1 MQFLTI
7 SRRRTESFSDAD
19 FAARREEEV
28 ARARVLYAEGFLRH
42 LWTRGDIPGA
52 CLLIEADSEDQVREK
67 LNTLPLYRAG
77 MLEFS
82 IIPLKPYAGFGPP
95 PRS

>member
-7 SRRRTESFSDAD
+7 SRRRTETFSEAD
-19 FAARREEEV
+19 FAARRDDEV
-28 ARARVLYAEGFLRH
+28 AQARALYAEGFLRQ
-42 LWTRGDIPGA
+42 LWTRGDVAGA
-52 CLLIEADSEDQVREK
+52 CMLIEADSEAQVREK

-77 MLEFS
+77 MVEFS
-82 IIPLKPYAGFGPP
+82 IIPLKPYAGFCP

>member
-7 SRRRTESFSDAD
+7 SRRRTESFSETE
-19 FAARREEEV
+19 FAARRDEEV
-28 ARARVLYAEGFLRH
+28 AQARVLYAEGFLRQ

-52 CLLIEADSEDQVREK
+52 CLLIEAESEAHVREK

-77 MLEFS
+77 MVEFS
-82 IIPLKPYAGFGPP
+82 IVPLKPYVGFTT
-95 PRS
+95 S

>member
-7 SRRRTESFSDAD
+7 SRRRTESFSEAD
-19 FAARREEEV
+19 FAARRDEEV
-28 ARARVLYAEGFLRH
+28 AQARVLYAEGFLRH
-42 LWTRGDIPGA
+42 LWTRGDVAGA
-52 CLLIEADSEDQVREK
+52 CLLIEADSEAEVREK

-82 IIPLKPYAGFGPP
+82 IIPLKPYAGFTP
-95 PRS
+95 PRT